1 VRALFLISSLALSA
15 LCSRTSPGIRVLWS
29 SNGDENPREL
39 DYNLA
44 DTLGM
49 VGLEGLAHFLDL
61 QSVMVIINL
70 LESD

>member
-1 VRALFLISSLALSA
+1 M
-15 LCSRTSPGIRVLWS
+15 LWS